1 MKLHL
6 ARAAGRN
13 LFSGYGA
20 GYVAIN
26 GERYQRNVIVLP
38 DRVVDWEIEGFEALS
53 KAAFESLARLPI
65 DVLVLGTGPTLRF
78 PAAGDLRSLADAG
91 IGLEVMDTQAACR
104 TYNVLLSEDRRV
116 AAAILVSG

>member
-20 GYVAIN
+20 DYVAIN
-26 GERYQRNVIVLP
+26 GERHERSVIVLP
-38 DRVVDWEIEGFEALS
+38 DRVDDWEIERFEQLTPS
-53 KAAFESLARLPI
+53 AFESLARLPI
-65 DVLVLGTGPTLRF
+65 DVLVLGTGAALRF
-78 PAAGDLRSLADAG
+78 PAAACLQPLVQARIG
-91 IGLEVMDTQAACR
+91 IEVMDTQAACR

-116 AAAILVSG
+116 AAAILVTR